1 MSAKDQNQ
9 SADRAGPL
17 RDRLDGVREHARQKA
32 EFILSRAYG
41 LLRDPKSEWEQVRVE
56 ETSAASLIF
65 GYVAPLAAVPPLAGL
80 IGQFA
85 FERNMSAPTQIIVG
99 AVASFIVFV
108 AVVYFLGLLIN
119 VLAEGFDGDRNE
131 LAALKVAAYAPTP
144 AFLAGAVSIWPA
156 AWWIGLIGVVLS
168 AYLLYRGL
176 PPLMKCPADRALS
189 FAAAIVVA
197 GVIAL
202 AALGALTAGLAGQGT
217 VNT

>member
-1 MSAKDQNQ
+1 M
-9 SADRAGPL
+9 
-17 RDRLDGVREHARQKA
+17 
-32 EFILSRAYG
+32 
-41 LLRDPKSEWEQVRVE
+41 
-56 ETSAASLIF
+56 F
-65 GYVAPLAAVPPLAGL
+65 GYVAPLAAIPPLAGL

-85 FERNMSAPTQIIVG
+85 FERNMTMPTQVVVG
-99 AVASFIVFV
+99 AVANFIVFV

-131 LAALKVAAYAPTP
+131 LAALKVAAYASTP
-144 AFLAGAVSIWPA
+144 AFLAGAFSIWPA
-156 AWWIGLIGVVLS
+156 AWWIALIGMGLS
-168 AYLLYRGL
+168 AHLLYRGL

-202 AALGALTAGLAGQGT
+202 VALGALTAGLAGQGT